1 MSRYRSN
8 KLPGGW
14 HQSFETECITT
25 QQCPN
30 TGLARLPLCQ
40 SGIWSTAAGKPKLS
54 TFTLTH
60 YGRSFHYSNV
70 GIHDLCTSQ
79 YGNEN
84 NRDDSWRGVQ
94 LLGDGSW
101 QIVVKD
107 GSETIM
113 CLDWQV
119 INFAHKWIMSSLTFW
134 GWPRCHLRTPCIH
147 QIKQWIPI

>member
-1 MSRYRSN
+1 MCPTAISMNAYVLRIHI
-8 KLPGGW
+8 LPYVVELCSESVLTR
-14 HQSFETECITT
+14 H
-25 QQCPN
+25 PD
-30 TGLARLPLCQ
+30 TGLALGQTCQ

-107 GSETIM
+107 GSVTIM
-113 CLDWQV
+113 CLDW
-119 INFAHKWIMSSLTFW
+119 
-134 GWPRCHLRTPCIH
+134 
-147 QIKQWIPI
+147 

>member
-1 MSRYRSN
+1 MDQPNTTAWCIAVCTATGNFFTYWTPCSC
-8 KLPGGW
+8 GW
-14 HQSFETECITT
+14 KTPCFSCNTDHLNIAISYIF
-25 QQCPN
+25 PD
-30 TGLARLPLCQ
+30 TGLALGQTCQ

-113 CLDWQV
+113 CLDW
-119 INFAHKWIMSSLTFW
+119 
-134 GWPRCHLRTPCIH
+134 
-147 QIKQWIPI
+147 

>member
-1 MSRYRSN
+1 MNTYVLRIHILTNIVNLCGKSVLTRH
-8 KLPGGW
+8 PD
-14 HQSFETECITT
+14 
-25 QQCPN
+25 

-113 CLDWQV
+113 CLDW
-119 INFAHKWIMSSLTFW
+119 
-134 GWPRCHLRTPCIH
+134 
-147 QIKQWIPI
+147 

>member
-1 MSRYRSN
+1 MCPTAISMNAYVLRIHI
-8 KLPGGW
+8 LPYVVELCSESVLTR
-14 HQSFETECITT
+14 H
-25 QQCPN
+25 PD
-30 TGLARLPLCQ
+30 TGLALGQTCQ

-113 CLDWQV
+113 CLDW
-119 INFAHKWIMSSLTFW
+119 
-134 GWPRCHLRTPCIH
+134 
-147 QIKQWIPI
+147 